1 MVPAHALL
9 WRPEGFEPATGVR
22 PRPEW
27 AATGRWAE
35 RIATVSGAWDRSADG
50 ATALTYFTVI
60 QATTMI
66 SRLQLRLAL
75 ALSASFV
82 HVLARLNDP
91 RAKDEAERLKES
103 TEQVS
108 ATNVRYYI
116 NAVFASI
123 VCLIVILRLIS
134 TVLSG

>member
-1 MVPAHALL
+1 VCA
-9 WRPEGFEPATGVR
+9 

-50 ATALTYFTVI
+50 APALTYFTVI

-66 SRLQLRLAL
+66 FRLQLRLAL

-82 HVLARLNDP
+82 HVLTRLNDP
-91 RAKDEAERLKES
+91 RAKDEAERLDACGRVEGD
-103 TEQVS
+103 
-108 ATNVRYYI
+108 I
-116 NAVFASI
+116 DI
-123 VCLIVILRLIS
+123 VYTIRS
-134 TVLSG
+134 